1 MAPEIRKTSRMETD
15 QDATVI
21 TFPTRHATAAN
32 ADIGAALTEL
42 DTDLRSAAERLRF
55 LSIELD
61 RRLQFGHLN
70 HIDDPIAF
78 AANLSDHLDSSAR
91 TLSAAGQRVQ
101 AATELWNRENKQ
113 H

>member
-1 MAPEIRKTSRMETD
+1 MRSTGHMETG
-15 QDATVI
+15 QDAKVI
-21 TFPTRHATAAN
+21 TFPPRHTTVAP
-32 ADIGAALTEL
+32 ADIGAALTDL
-42 DTDLRSAAERLRF
+42 DTDLRSAVERLRS

-61 RRLQFGHLN
+61 RSLQFGHLN

-91 TLSAAGQRVQ
+91 TLSAAGQHIH
-101 AATELWNRENKQ
+101 AATELWNRENNQ